1 MNNFAIHVGL
11 DDTDFGNNAICYK
24 QLESV
29 AEGATV
35 KKKAVTTSYMVS
47 GSVSINQPLR
57 DIKKI
62 SSFSKYVFMGMSI
75 MAWSFAF

>member
-35 KKKAVTTSYMVS
+35 KKTVTTSYMVS

-62 SSFSKYVFMGMSI
+62 SSFLKYVFMGVSI
-75 MAWSFAF
+75 VAWSFAF